1 MIKAGSIKC
10 FRLFYF
16 KKTRST
22 ILCIRVLGLL
32 FLSTRQYPPICP
44 FLSSFKPFC
53 AIVCYCRQLWAVTGK
68 RVRTVSQLCTRKRM
82 KESEKITKQIKRN
95 ERMLSNR
102 TSTKNS
108 IRTLSGQIKVKTV
121 KTNN

>member
-1 MIKAGSIKC
+1 MLPA
-10 FRLFYF
+10 FYF
-16 KKTRST
+16 KKLRFLFQNPRST
-22 ILCIRVLGLL
+22 ILFIRALSLL
-32 FLSTRQYPPICP
+32 FFNTRQYHP
-44 FLSSFKPFC
+44 FLSSFEPFC
-53 AIVCYCRQLWAVTGK
+53 AIVCYCRQLWAVFEK

-82 KESEKITKQIKRN
+82 KESKKITKQIKRN

-102 TSTKNS
+102 TLTKNS